1 MAGFLQH
8 VAINTTR
15 FEESVRFFEYLF
27 EMEATRMMGDA
38 PNRKIWFRQ
47 GIQVNEVSEQIADA
61 ICLRCRRMQSPPHS

>member
-47 GIQVNEVSEQIADA
+47 GIQCRCQIFSASLDA
-61 ICLRCRRMQSPPHS
+61 CQ